1 MLQKSCFEPT
11 TLDLLNRLMGLDFLE
26 NFSLVGGTNLALRF
40 GHRLS
45 FDIVLFSPHPFS
57 NFDLAEKLES
67 SFDIIETGNL
77 NNKIGL
83 FCFINNVK
91 VDFVQHHYFALL
103 DEIEIIDGIRMFGLR
118 DISAMKIFAM
128 LKRPRKKDHWDIA
141 EILKHMSLDDV
152 INSFLEKYPSKPFLI
167 SIPKALTYTGDV
179 DIDQEPVS
187 LNDTTLEDV
196 KSLIAQKVDEYLSKT
211 LLVY

>member
-1 MLQKSCFEPT
+1 MLQKSCLEPT
-11 TLDLLNRLMGLDFLE
+11 TLDLLNALMGLGYLE

-45 FDIVLFSPHPFS
+45 VDIDLFSHLPFS
-57 NFDLAEKLES
+57 NIDMAEKLES
-67 SFDIIETGNL
+67 TFENIETGNL

-91 VDFVQHHYFALL
+91 VDFVRHHYFPLL
-103 DEIEIIDGIRMFGLR
+103 QEIELIDGVRMFGLK
-118 DISAMKIFAM
+118 DIAAMKIFAM

-141 EILKHMSLDDV
+141 ELLRHMTLDEIID
-152 INSFLEKYPSKPFLI
+152 SFLTKYPNKPLLI

-179 DIDQEPVS
+179 DEDEDPVS
-187 LNDTTLEDV
+187 LNGTTWDDV
-196 KSLIAQKVDEYLSKT
+196 KEFIGQKVEEYLR
-211 LLVY
+211 